1 MHPTL
6 RVTRLVVPALLPLAL
21 GCGSSTNG
29 TTPNQADAA
38 MEASGH
44 PTPPHHDAG
53 AVRDTGAS
61 RDAASHDAGA
71 ADAPADVDNGAPS
84 SIYPAP
90 HPPLPLLTNLQGGPV
105 LTTPKVYLV
114 YYPGYPYI
122 TDLQTF
128 ATNMTTATYWGAST
142 VQYGVGALTVGG
154 AIELTGQ
161 TPPSTISQAE
171 IGAWVA
177 TELTSGAFGTPDPE
191 GIYTLL
197 YPSTTTITQPNPILA
212 TLGTLASCV
221 AFGGYHDDV
230 AVAFTDGGTATNFA
244 YAVIPTCDTSV
255 NDLTSVISHEW
266 VEASTDP
273 FVTASPTGAYSLF
286 GGPDSAFFTVDAD
299 HAIWALLG
307 GGGAGDLCEPE
318 GNDAYVTPADVG
330 YTVQRTWSNLLAK
343 GSHDPCQPDPANTPF
358 FAGAPVLTETETL
371 DSSLLGGTIV
381 TKGITIHPATS
392 ATIEVD
398 LFSDA
403 DTNGPW
409 TVSAQ
414 DVIYEYYGS
423 YGLEQSLAFA
433 WDRTEGV
440 NGEKLHLTITVTRES
455 ILDGIHAFSIT
466 STQGTH
472 QSVWPGLVLE

>member
-307 GGGAGDLCEPE
+307 GGEAGDLCEPE

-371 DSSLLGGTIV
+371 DSSLRDERDDRGGPLQRRR
-381 TKGITIHPATS
+381 HERA
-392 ATIEVD
+392 
-398 LFSDA
+398 
-403 DTNGPW
+403 
-409 TVSAQ
+409 
-414 DVIYEYYGS
+414 
-423 YGLEQSLAFA
+423 
-433 WDRTEGV
+433 
-440 NGEKLHLTITVTRES
+440 
-455 ILDGIHAFSIT
+455 LDGLCAGRHLRVLRQLRPRA
-466 STQGTH
+466 
-472 QSVWPGLVLE
+472 VPGLRVGSHGGGQRGEAPPDDHRDARVDPGRHPRVLDHLDAGDSPVGVARPGPGVRSEK